1 MPDGQNQS
9 ILSRGFAA
17 VGSAI
22 GLGQPSAPANEDDEG
37 GESETDASSQSVA
50 ESTSSES
57 SGSEEEA
64 GGGAT
69 EEGAP
74 RARDDSTPSVGL
86 ESFRKQAIIG
96 LNQEKKDLE
105 ERLHAEESAR
115 KGLSDRVRELEAEA
129 DRARNQS
136 TTDLE
141 SKNAEIAR
149 LKDEK
154 EALSASAATEKGVLE
169 ESVKQLREEV
179 AELTEETRREKR
191 ELQARVD
198 SERSAKESAQA
209 TVAALQARLNST
221 TGAGAALEVE
231 EVGPRATSDGEESE
245 LAAGVQTFLRAADEE
260 QAQLASEER
269 RSKVAKVALGDSAT
283 GPRLDDAED
292 PLLVFGV
299 HVRRSSEYQR
309 EPTTLD
315 DATIEPGSQTTK
327 GGGGTPPGRAE
338 KPDETTIEVD
348 DDEYRAIEASAISYV
363 HRGPWWPDV
372 YKQVSEADLQKSA
385 SEGKEYAF
393 YGDLGNGRDNSLVI
407 PFSKFVKDI
416 RPFPA
421 VRDDTHVV
429 RSFMKEDDRQHL
441 YIRLQKWRGDD
452 LRADSVNVYRQNASG
467 AIFRVSD
474 FSLLSE
480 LFLRTK
486 AEAMRLVRDVAK
498 KAIGLDNDKR
508 ELVVR
513 RANEI
518 VSDTTWTLANVRPE
532 AMGAATSL
540 FDASRDA
547 MEIRADL
554 GRSWRSGPTVAMVQ
568 RTASTS
574 ALDFIREEIIRDV
587 HNSAVQML

>member
-9 ILSRGFAA
+9 IISRGLAA

-22 GLGQPSAPANEDDEG
+22 GLAQPSAPANEDDEG
-37 GESETDASSQSVA
+37 SESETDDPSQSVA
-50 ESTSSES
+50 ESTSSEKP
-57 SGSEEEA
+57 GSEEEA

-69 EEGAP
+69 GEGAP
-74 RARDDSTPSVGL
+74 GARDDSSPTEGV
-86 ESFRKQAIIG
+86 ESFYEQSLRA
-96 LNQEKKDLE
+96 LNEEKKVLE
-105 ERLHAEESAR
+105 ERLRAEER
-115 KGLSDRVRELEAEA
+115 DREGLADRVRELEAEA
-129 DRARNQS
+129 DRARQQS
-136 TTDLE
+136 TTDLK
-141 SKNAEIAR
+141 SRDAEIAR
-149 LKDEK
+149 LEDEK
-154 EALSASAATEKGVLE
+154 TVLSASAATEKGTLE
-169 ESVKQLREEV
+169 KSVRQLREEFDK
-179 AELTEETRREKR
+179 LTEETQRGKQ
-191 ELQARVD
+191 ELQARVE
-198 SERSAKESAQA
+198 SESRARERAE
-209 TVAALQARLNST
+209 TTAAELQARLNST

-231 EVGPRATSDGEESE
+231 QFGSRAATDDEESE
-245 LAAGVQTFLRAADEE
+245 TASDSENFERAAAEA

-299 HVRRSSEYQR
+299 HVRRASEYQTQ
-309 EPTTLD
+309 PTARD
-315 DATIEPGSQTTK
+315 NPADKPGDQK
-327 GGGGTPPGRAE
+327 PEGGGGTPPGGAK

-348 DDEYRAIEASAISYV
+348 DDDYRAIEASAISYV
-363 HRGPWWPDV
+363 HRGPWLPDV
-372 YKQVSEADLQKSA
+372 YKQVSEAVLQNSA

-421 VRDDTHVV
+421 VRDDTHLV

-452 LRADSVNVYRQNASG
+452 LRVKSVNVYRENASG

-498 KAIGLDNDKR
+498 RAIGLDNDTR